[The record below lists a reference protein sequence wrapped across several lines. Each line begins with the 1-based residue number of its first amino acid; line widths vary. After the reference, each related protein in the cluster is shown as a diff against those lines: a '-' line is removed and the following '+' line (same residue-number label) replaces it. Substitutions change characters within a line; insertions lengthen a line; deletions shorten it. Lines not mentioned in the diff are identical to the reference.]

1 MAKIDNTVG
10 RVLNGRRLI
19 TLAPEQTVRDAAT
32 ILSSH
37 SIGAAPVLSGHELIG
52 VLTERDVLQ
61 RVVAAG
67 RDPDLT
73 KVSEVMTPAPRTVSR
88 KSSLVE
94 AFAIM
99 AEGHFRH
106 LPVVEGD
113 GQVVAMLSMRDVPL
127 KHRVMYQQWIE
138 WTTGENGKPIP
149 AA

>member
-19 TLAPEQTVRDAAT
+19 TLAPEQTVRDAAA
-32 ILSSH
+32 ILSGH
-37 SIGAAPVLSGHELIG
+37 SIGAAPVLSGQELIG

-73 KVSEVMTPAPRTVSR
+73 RVSEVMTPTPRTVSR

-106 LPVVEGD
+106 LPVVESD
-113 GQVVAMLSMRDVPL
+113 GRVVAMLSMRDVPL
-127 KHRVMYQQWIE
+127 QHRVMYQQWIE
-138 WTTGENGKPIP
+138 WTTGANGKPIP
-149 AA
+149 AV